1 MYKNGVQLTF
11 RSFAKNFTPPIIFT
25 LIKRVYLILT
35 RRTVLSRPSWRK
47 AVTGPLIGHDL
58 FIEESPMG
66 TSMLNG
72 TYDSIL
78 FESASE
84 LLKNSKII
92 IDIGAHI
99 GYHSLCFAAIAPNC
113 NVISYEPAPV
123 NLKLFQIALDKNAD
137 LKERIQLKPIAVGAN
152 DGELEMMISPDSSS
166 VKSSMCYLSGMSEII
181 HVNRSRDYVNFE
193 PVKVRV
199 VALDKETAELN
210 DRVGIVK
217 IDVEGSE
224 VDVIM
229 GGKNFLLKHQPTLFI
244 EVHSAAL
251 AFQLSSLLAD
261 LHYKSEVI
269 DDQSRNR
276 CVIRANPLN

>member
-84 LLKNSKII
+84 
-92 IDIGAHI
+92 
-99 GYHSLCFAAIAPNC
+99 
-113 NVISYEPAPV
+113 
-123 NLKLFQIALDKNAD
+123 
-137 LKERIQLKPIAVGAN
+137 
-152 DGELEMMISPDSSS
+152 
-166 VKSSMCYLSGMSEII
+166 
-181 HVNRSRDYVNFE
+181 
-193 PVKVRV
+193 
-199 VALDKETAELN
+199 
-210 DRVGIVK
+210 
-217 IDVEGSE
+217 
-224 VDVIM
+224 
-229 GGKNFLLKHQPTLFI
+229 
-244 EVHSAAL
+244 
-251 AFQLSSLLAD
+251 
-261 LHYKSEVI
+261 
-269 DDQSRNR
+269 
-276 CVIRANPLN
+276 